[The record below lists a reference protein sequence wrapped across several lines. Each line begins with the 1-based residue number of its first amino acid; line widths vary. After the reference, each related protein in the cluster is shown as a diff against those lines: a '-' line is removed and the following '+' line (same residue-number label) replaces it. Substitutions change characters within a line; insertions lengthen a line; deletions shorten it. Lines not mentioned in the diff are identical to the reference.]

1 MTAFGQGDAPA
12 LREAGFFAYQK
23 LDPSSSGT
31 VFAGLDTADPWLVER
46 ARGRGRILV
55 LSTSIDA
62 EAGTLPVNP
71 DFVPLVHEWVFHLAG
86 GGEPLL
92 VRPASRCSFRLEAMP
107 LGGLIGHGCRD
118 ARRHDRQ
125 GRGDPNRQPG
135 PRPVRGHGFFG
146 DLSADSSGAAFPV
159 HDRPVARDD
168 HESDMA
174 PLAPDEA
181 ARLAEG
187 WPLELIDEATAA
199 QQSLFSA
206 GPDNRHEV
214 WRLLVLAA
222 LGGLCVEIY
231 LTRWLVGR
239 AVGGR
244 R

>member
-1 MTAFGQGDAPA
+1 M
-12 LREAGFFAYQK
+12 
-23 LDPSSSGT
+23 
-31 VFAGLDTADPWLVER
+31 
-46 ARGRGRILV
+46 
-55 LSTSIDA
+55 
-62 EAGTLPVNP
+62 NP

-92 VRPASRCSFRLEAMP
+92 VRPGEPLFFPLEAMP
-107 LGGLIGHGCRD
+107 PAGLSVMDVETPGGTTGKAEVIRTGSL
-118 ARRHDRQ
+118 ARAR
-125 GRGDPNRQPG
+125 
-135 PRPVRGHGFFG
+135 FG
-146 DLSADSSGAAFPV
+146 DTAFSGIYRLTLPV
-159 HDRPVARDD
+159 PPGGSMYGAVARDD

-231 LTRWLVGR
+231 LTRRLVRVQSG
-239 AVGGR
+239 AVDEH
-244 R
+244 